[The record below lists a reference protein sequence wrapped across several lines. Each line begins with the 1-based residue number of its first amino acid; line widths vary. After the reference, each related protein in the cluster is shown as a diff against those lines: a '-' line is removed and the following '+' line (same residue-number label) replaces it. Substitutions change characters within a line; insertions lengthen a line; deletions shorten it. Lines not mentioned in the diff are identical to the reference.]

1 MTWSTSILKTALV
14 AVATIVLSTAS
25 AAAQEP
31 GGDRHAGPILESF
44 GRHIDLPDAAFAI
57 PTDRVYKVAFEV
69 MEPLRAPE
77 RVHPRL
83 EAAARLVNMYA
94 HAGVPK
100 ENLVLALVLHGGG
113 TQAAMTNA
121 AYQQRH
127 DVENPSLPLLEALA
141 DAGVEIYLC
150 EQSRV
155 ANRVGPNEVAPPVK
169 RALSAITT
177 LVTLQADGYQFL
189 TY

>member
-1 MTWSTSILKTALV
+1 MTRSTSILITALV
-14 AVATIVLSTAS
+14 AATTIVHYPAS
-25 AAAQEP
+25 GAAQEA
-31 GGDRHAGPILESF
+31 GGDRHGGPIIESF
-44 GRHIDLPDAAFAI
+44 GRHVDLPDTAFTI

-100 ENLVLALVLHGGG
+100 ENLKLALVLHGGG
-113 TQAAMTNA
+113 TQAAMTNT

-127 DVENPSLPLLEALA
+127 AVDNPSLPLLEALA

-155 ANRVGPNEVAPPVK
+155 ANRVDPSEVAPPVQ
-169 RALSAITT
+169 RTLSAITT
-177 LVTLQADGYQFL
+177 LVTLQADGHQFL